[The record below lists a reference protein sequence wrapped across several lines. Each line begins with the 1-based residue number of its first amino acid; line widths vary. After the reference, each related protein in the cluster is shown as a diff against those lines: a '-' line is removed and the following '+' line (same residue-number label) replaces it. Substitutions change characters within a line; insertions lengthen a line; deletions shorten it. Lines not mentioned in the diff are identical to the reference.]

1 MQLKLSNGYDLF
13 LMLVIVAKIT
23 FVIIA
28 LRVQYFEH
36 TNSKSK
42 EELSKIHRRQEIIDF
57 FALML
62 IYILLLY
69 TFFPRRKHL
78 DIVIGHHEQ
87 IIFFALGI
95 IGIMHLDW
103 SIPKEIVEHLTGK
116 KIIAEIES
124 KHNTVQKSKSKLN

>member
-1 MQLKLSNGYDLF
+1 MQFKLSNGYDLF

-78 DIVIGHHEQ
+78 DIIIGHHEQ

-103 SIPKEIVEHLTGK
+103 SIPKEIVEHLMGK

>member
-1 MQLKLSNGYDLF
+1 MQFKLSNGYDLF

-23 FVIIA
+23 FVIIS

-69 TFFPRRKHL
+69 TFFPRRKNL

-103 SIPKEIVEHLTGK
+103 SVPKDLMNSIIGKNVEDYNT
-116 KIIAEIES
+116 E
-124 KHNTVQKSKSKLN
+124 HNVISKSKSKLN

>member
-1 MQLKLSNGYDLF
+1 MQFKLSNGYDLF

-69 TFFPRRKHL
+69 TFFPKRKHL

-103 SIPKEIVEHLTGK
+103 SIPKDIVEHLMGK

-124 KHNTVQKSKSKLN
+124 QHNTVQKSKSKLN

>member
-1 MQLKLSNGYDLF
+1 MQFKLNNGYDVF

-23 FVIIA
+23 FVIIS

-69 TFFPRRKHL
+69 TFFPRRKHF

-103 SIPKEIVEHLTGK
+103 SVPKDIINSITGNHVEDYNT
-116 KIIAEIES
+116 E
-124 KHNTVQKSKSKLN
+124 HNTINKSKSKLN

>member
-13 LMLVIVAKIT
+13 WMLVIVAKIT

-69 TFFPRRKHL
+69 TFFPKRKHL

-103 SIPKEIVEHLTGK
+103 SIPKEIIEHILGK
-116 KIIAEIES
+116 KIIAEVES
-124 KHNTVQKSKSKLN
+124 QYNTVQKSKSKLN

>member
-1 MQLKLSNGYDLF
+1 MQLKLSNGYDFF

-69 TFFPRRKHL
+69 TFFPKRKHL

-103 SIPKEIVEHLTGK
+103 SYSKRNNRIYVGNHVE
-116 KIIAEIES
+116 
-124 KHNTVQKSKSKLN
+124 N

>member
-1 MQLKLSNGYDLF
+1 MQLKLNNGYDLF
-13 LMLVIVAKIT
+13 LMIVIVAKIT
-23 FVIIA
+23 FVIIS

-69 TFFPRRKHL
+69 TFFPKRKHL

-95 IGIMHLDW
+95 IGILHLDW
-103 SIPKEIVEHLTGK
+103 NIPKEVLGIITGNNTNNH
-116 KIIAEIES
+116 ES
-124 KHNTVQKSKSKLN
+124 KYNNVTTSSSKLN

>member
-1 MQLKLSNGYDLF
+1 MQFKLNNGYDLF

-23 FVIIA
+23 FVIIS

-69 TFFPRRKHL
+69 TFFPRRKHY
-78 DIVIGHHEQ
+78 DIIIGHHEQ

-103 SIPKEIVEHLTGK
+103 SVPKDIINSIIGKNVEDYNT
-116 KIIAEIES
+116 E
-124 KHNTVQKSKSKLN
+124 HNTIKKSKSKLN

>member
-1 MQLKLSNGYDLF
+1 MQFKLSNGYDFF

-23 FVIIA
+23 FVIIS

-103 SIPKEIVEHLTGK
+103 SVPKDIINSIMGNHVEDYNT
-116 KIIAEIES
+116 E
-124 KHNTVQKSKSKLN
+124 HNTISKSKSKLN

>member
-1 MQLKLSNGYDLF
+1 MKLQFNNTYDFF
-13 LMLVIVAKIT
+13 LMLVLVAKIT

-28 LRVQYFEH
+28 IRVQYFEY

-57 FALML
+57 FALLL
-62 IYILLLY
+62 IYVLLLY
-69 TFFPRRKHL
+69 TFFPKRKHL

-95 IGIMHLDW
+95 IGLIHLDW
-103 SIPKEIVEHLTGK
+103 SIPKDLIETLLGK
-116 KIIAEIES
+116 KIVADIES
-124 KHNTVQKSKSKLN
+124 EHTNLNKSKSKLK

>member
-1 MQLKLSNGYDLF
+1 MQFKLNNGYDLF

-103 SIPKEIVEHLTGK
+103 SIPKEIVEHLMGK

>member
-103 SIPKEIVEHLTGK
+103 SIPKEIVEHLMGK

>member
-1 MQLKLSNGYDLF
+1 MQFKLDNGYDFF
-13 LMLVIVAKIT
+13 LMLVILAKIS
-23 FVIIA
+23 FVIIS
-28 LRVQYFEH
+28 LRVQYFEF

-69 TFFPRRKHL
+69 TFFPRRKHF
-78 DIVIGHHEQ
+78 DIIIGHHEQ

-95 IGIMHLDW
+95 IGLIHLDW
-103 SIPKEIVEHLTGK
+103 SIPKEIIASVTGK
-116 KIIAEIES
+116 DVEDYNTE
-124 KHNTVQKSKSKLN
+124 HNTLHKSKSKLN

>member
-28 LRVQYFEH
+28 LRIQYFEH

-78 DIVIGHHEQ
+78 DIIIGHHEQ

-103 SIPKEIVEHLTGK
+103 SIPKEIVEHLMGK

>member
-1 MQLKLSNGYDLF
+1 MQFKLSNGYDFF

-23 FVIIA
+23 FVIIS

-103 SIPKEIVEHLTGK
+103 SVPKDLINSIIGKNVEDYNT
-116 KIIAEIES
+116 E
-124 KHNTVQKSKSKLN
+124 HNTIKKSKSKLN

>member
-78 DIVIGHHEQ
+78 DIIIGHHEQ

-103 SIPKEIVEHLTGK
+103 SIPKEIVEHLMGK
-116 KIIAEIES
+116 KFIAEIES

>member
-1 MQLKLSNGYDLF
+1 MQLKLSNGYDFF

-42 EELSKIHRRQEIIDF
+42 EELSKIHRRQEIVDF

-69 TFFPRRKHL
+69 TFFPKRKHL

-95 IGIMHLDW
+95 IGLMHLDW
-103 SIPKEIVEHLTGK
+103 SIPKEIIEHLLGK
-116 KIIAEIES
+116 KVIAEVES
-124 KHNTVQKSKSKLN
+124 QYNTVQKSKSKLN

>member
-1 MQLKLSNGYDLF
+1 MQFKLSNGYDLF

-103 SIPKEIVEHLTGK
+103 SIPKDIVEHLMGK

-124 KHNTVQKSKSKLN
+124 KYNTVQKSKSKLN

>member
-1 MQLKLSNGYDLF
+1 MELKLNNGYDLF

-23 FVIIA
+23 FVIIS

-78 DIVIGHHEQ
+78 DIIIGHHEQ

-103 SIPKEIVEHLTGK
+103 TIPKEIIESLLGK
-116 KIIAEIES
+116 KIVAEIDS

>member
-1 MQLKLSNGYDLF
+1 MQLKLNNGYDLF
-13 LMLVIVAKIT
+13 LMIVIVAKIT
-23 FVIIA
+23 FVIIS

-69 TFFPRRKHL
+69 TFFPKRKHL

-103 SIPKEIVEHLTGK
+103 SIPKEIIEHILGK
-116 KIIAEIES
+116 KIIAEVES
-124 KHNTVQKSKSKLN
+124 QYNTVQKSKSKLN

>member
-1 MQLKLSNGYDLF
+1 MQFKLSNGYDLF

-42 EELSKIHRRQEIIDF
+42 DELSKIHRRQEIIDF

-103 SIPKEIVEHLTGK
+103 SIPKDIVEHLMGK

-124 KHNTVQKSKSKLN
+124 QHNTVQKSKSKLN

>member
-1 MQLKLSNGYDLF
+1 
-13 LMLVIVAKIT
+13 MLVIVAKIT
-23 FVIIA
+23 FVIIS

-87 IIFFALGI
+87 VIFFALGI
-95 IGIMHLDW
+95 IGLMHLDW
-103 SIPKEIVEHLTGK
+103 SVPKDIINSIMGNHVEDYNT
-116 KIIAEIES
+116 E
-124 KHNTVQKSKSKLN
+124 HNTINKSKSKLN

>member
-1 MQLKLSNGYDLF
+1 MQFKLNNGYDLF
-13 LMLVIVAKIT
+13 LMIVIVAKIT
-23 FVIIA
+23 FVIIS

-69 TFFPRRKHL
+69 SFFPRRKHY
-78 DIVIGHHEQ
+78 DIIIGHHEQ

-103 SIPKEIVEHLTGK
+103 SVPKDIINSIIGKNVEDYNT
-116 KIIAEIES
+116 E
-124 KHNTVQKSKSKLN
+124 HNTIKKSRSKLN

>member
-1 MQLKLSNGYDLF
+1 MQFKLTNGYDLF

-23 FVIIA
+23 FVIIS

-103 SIPKEIVEHLTGK
+103 SVPKDVMNSIIGKNVEDYNT
-116 KIIAEIES
+116 E
-124 KHNTVQKSKSKLN
+124 HNTISKSKSKLN

>member
-1 MQLKLSNGYDLF
+1 MQFKLSNGYDFF

-23 FVIIA
+23 FVIIS

-87 IIFFALGI
+87 VIFFALGI
-95 IGIMHLDW
+95 IGLMHLDW
-103 SIPKEIVEHLTGK
+103 SVPKDIINSIMGNHVEDYNT
-116 KIIAEIES
+116 E
-124 KHNTVQKSKSKLN
+124 HNTINKSKSKLN

>member
-1 MQLKLSNGYDLF
+1 MQFKLSNGYDLF

-103 SIPKEIVEHLTGK
+103 SIPKEIVEHLMGK

>member
-1 MQLKLSNGYDLF
+1 MKLILSNGYDLF

-69 TFFPRRKHL
+69 TFFPKRKHL

-95 IGIMHLDW
+95 IGLIHLDW
-103 SIPKEIVEHLTGK
+103 SVPKDLLETMMGK
-116 KIIAEIES
+116 KIVADIES
-124 KHNTVQKSKSKLN
+124 EYNNVNKSKSKLN

>member
-1 MQLKLSNGYDLF
+1 MQFKLSNGYDFF

-23 FVIIA
+23 FVIIS

-78 DIVIGHHEQ
+78 DIIIGHHEQ

-103 SIPKEIVEHLTGK
+103 TIPKEIIESLLGK
-116 KIIAEIES
+116 KIVAEIDS

>member
-1 MQLKLSNGYDLF
+1 MQFKLSNGYDIF

-23 FVIIA
+23 FVIIS

-103 SIPKEIVEHLTGK
+103 SVPKDLINSIIGKNVEDYNT
-116 KIIAEIES
+116 E
-124 KHNTVQKSKSKLN
+124 HNTISKSKSKLN

>member
-1 MQLKLSNGYDLF
+1 MQFKLSNGYDLF

-23 FVIIA
+23 FEIIA

-78 DIVIGHHEQ
+78 DIIIGHHEQ

-103 SIPKEIVEHLTGK
+103 SIPKEIVEHLMGK

>member
-1 MQLKLSNGYDLF
+1 MQLKLNNGYDLF
-13 LMLVIVAKIT
+13 LMIVIVAKIT
-23 FVIIA
+23 FVIIS

-103 SIPKEIVEHLTGK
+103 SIPKEIIEHILGK
-116 KIIAEIES
+116 KIIAEVES
-124 KHNTVQKSKSKLN
+124 QYNTVQKSKSKLN

>member
-1 MQLKLSNGYDLF
+1 MQFKLSKGYDFF

-23 FVIIA
+23 FVIIS

-103 SIPKEIVEHLTGK
+103 SVPKDIMNSIMGNHVEDYNT
-116 KIIAEIES
+116 E
-124 KHNTVQKSKSKLN
+124 HNTISKSKSKLN

>member
-1 MQLKLSNGYDLF
+1 MQFKLSNGYDLF

-23 FVIIA
+23 FVIIS

-69 TFFPRRKHL
+69 TFFPKRKHM
-78 DIVIGHHEQ
+78 DIMIGHHEQ

-95 IGIMHLDW
+95 IGLIHL
-103 SIPKEIVEHLTGK
+103 V
-116 KIIAEIES
+116 
-124 KHNTVQKSKSKLN
+124 

>member
-1 MQLKLSNGYDLF
+1 MQFKIDNGYDLF

-23 FVIIA
+23 FVMIS

-69 TFFPRRKHL
+69 TFFPKRKHM
-78 DIVIGHHEQ
+78 DIMIGHHEQ

-95 IGIMHLDW
+95 IGLIHLDW
-103 SIPKEIVEHLTGK
+103 SIPKEIICNVIGNNVENYET
-116 KIIAEIES
+116 E
-124 KHNTVQKSKSKLN
+124 HNTIKKSKSKLN

>member
-78 DIVIGHHEQ
+78 DIIIGHHEQ

-103 SIPKEIVEHLTGK
+103 SIPKEIVEHLMGK

>member
-1 MQLKLSNGYDLF
+1 MQFKLNNGYDLF
-13 LMLVIVAKIT
+13 LMIVIVAKIT
-23 FVIIA
+23 FVIIS

-69 TFFPRRKHL
+69 TFFPRRKHY
-78 DIVIGHHEQ
+78 DIIIGHHEQ

-103 SIPKEIVEHLTGK
+103 SVPKDIINSIIGKNVEDYNT
-116 KIIAEIES
+116 E
-124 KHNTVQKSKSKLN
+124 HNTIKKSRSKLN

>member
-1 MQLKLSNGYDLF
+1 MQLKLNNGYDLF
-13 LMLVIVAKIT
+13 LMIVIVAKIT
-23 FVIIA
+23 FVIIS

-103 SIPKEIVEHLTGK
+103 SVPKDLINSIIGKNVEDYNT
-116 KIIAEIES
+116 E
-124 KHNTVQKSKSKLN
+124 HNTIKKSKSKLN